1 MGHTYSWAIMTHPQ
15 KIINPESGPRKTL
28 ILPWKGQFS
37 FIIAKNWYGT
47 SVHVKKYGSRK
58 NFTTLNQGLEKSYI
72 YPGEVSIHTF

>member
-1 MGHTYSWAIMTHPQ
+1 MGHTYSRAIMTHPQ

-47 SVHVKKYGSRK
+47 SVHV
-58 NFTTLNQGLEKSYI
+58 
-72 YPGEVSIHTF
+72 